1 MAQIIITESGVYFGS
16 LVFTVESRLKNNFV
30 IICPLHEG
38 RDISMEVNPEKDT
51 YHCHSCGARGV
62 FSELVY
68 ETLQTKARIK
78 IEKGKSLGSDN
89 KASRE

>member
-16 LVFTVESRLKNNFV
+16 LVFEVKSRLKNNFV
-30 IICPLHEG
+30 IICPFHEG

-51 YHCHSCGARGV
+51 YHCHSCGRRGV

-68 ETLQTKARIK
+68 ETLQGKARIK
-78 IEKGKSLGSDN
+78 IEKGKSMGSDN
-89 KASRE
+89 KTSQG